1 MQKEQLPESLKD
13 AKIRTYH
20 IDLEKYEL
28 YVRDNARWMEAMDF
42 QKRKTTK
49 LVKRIQHC
57 KKIHYFGFPNI
68 SMIIHLGYLLSL
80 RYKIELYQHIRESSS
95 SFWGWK
101 SKNKPKG
108 WKISIDDYENYLKK
122 RPTEIAISISQSA
135 AVKDNDIVE
144 LYNNVPIIRISVNN
158 PRIDDLKNQRQM
170 LELVTKTKRIFD
182 LFDFSKVLHLF
193 CAIPAPVAFLLGQN
207 ISNTMNSKIQLYEFS
222 TSSIPKYSKSILLN

>member
-1 MQKEQLPESLKD
+1 MQREQLPESLKS
-13 AKIRTYH
+13 AKIRTYY

-28 YVRDNARWMEAMDF
+28 YDRNNARWMEAMDF

-80 RYKIELYQHIRESSS
+80 RYKIELYQHIRESSN

-108 WKISIDDYENYLKK
+108 WKISIGDYEDYLYK
-122 RPTEIAISISQSA
+122 RPTEIAISISQSGT
-135 AVKDNDIVE
+135 VEDNDIVE
-144 LYNNVPIIRISVNN
+144 LYTDMPIIRISVNN
-158 PRIDDLKNQRQM
+158 PRIDDLKNRGQM
-170 LELVTKTKRIFD
+170 EELVTQTKQIFD

-193 CAIPAPVAFLLGQN
+193 CAIPSPVAFLLGQN

-222 TSSIPKYSKSILLN
+222 ASSVPKYSKSIPLN